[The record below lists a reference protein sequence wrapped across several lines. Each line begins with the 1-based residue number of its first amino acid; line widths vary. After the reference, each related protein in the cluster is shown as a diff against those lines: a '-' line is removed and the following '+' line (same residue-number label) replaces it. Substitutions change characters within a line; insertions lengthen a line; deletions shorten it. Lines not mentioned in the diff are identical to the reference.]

1 MGVNMSKP
9 RFPFMAIMG
18 QEELSLALILNL
30 INPQIGGV
38 LIRGTKGTGKSTAVY
53 GLPQIA
59 PTIKVHS
66 SCNYN
71 CAPDEPETWCDFCK
85 AQPALEV
92 IEKEIEVVNLPMN
105 ISEENLFGKI
115 DIEKLLKTAE
125 KAFVPGLIAKA
136 NRQILYIDEV
146 NLIPDHITDSLL
158 DVVASGVN
166 IVEREG
172 FSISHP
178 GKFLLIGTMN
188 SEEGELR
195 PQILDRFPLS
205 VTIFTVNNVED
216 REEIIRRNFAYEA
229 DPAVFVEGFAEINDM
244 MTNSILAARK
254 LFPQTTISQELVQK
268 IIQFCIQ
275 FAIDG
280 HRSEIVIVKTA
291 RTYAALELKQQVEIK
306 HIKMAMKLTLLHR
319 TREGGLK
326 KPVTW
331 SDIETWFEGVAA
343 EQESAQTFSLQYNPA
358 NISLLKGG
366 FVTPSKKSEK
376 ALPI

>member
-1 MGVNMSKP
+1 
-9 RFPFMAIMG
+9 MAIMG

-53 GLPQIA
+53 GLPQIV
-59 PTIKVHS
+59 PMIRVHQT
-66 SCNYN
+66 CTYN
-71 CAPDEPETWCDFCK
+71 CSPDEPENWCAWCK
-85 AQPALEV
+85 EQQTHDIL
-92 IEKEIEVVNLPMN
+92 EKEIDVVTLPMN

-136 NRQILYIDEV
+136 HRQVLYIDEV

-172 FSISHP
+172 FSVTHP

-216 REEIIRRNFAYEA
+216 REEIIRRNFAYDEN
-229 DPAVFVEGFAEINDM
+229 PSGFTEGFAEINDM
-244 MTNSILAARK
+244 MKSSILQARK
-254 LFPQTTISQELVQK
+254 VLPETTISQELVHK

-326 KPVTW
+326 KPVAW
-331 SDIETWFEGVAA
+331 SDIENWFKDVIE
-343 EQESAQTFSLQYNPA
+343 ESETDQNFSLEYNPQ

-366 FVTPSKKSEK
+366 YVTPSKKSEK
-376 ALPI
+376 ASLS

>member
-1 MGVNMSKP
+1 MSKP

-30 INPQIGGV
+30 VNPQIGGV
-38 LIRGTKGTGKSTAVY
+38 LVRGTKGTGKSTAVY

-59 PTIKVHS
+59 PQIKVHA

-71 CAPDEPETWCDFCK
+71 CAPDEPEIWCARCK
-85 AQPALEV
+85 EQQTHEV
-92 IEKEIEVVNLPMN
+92 IPKDIEVVNLPMN

-115 DIEKLLKTAE
+115 DLERLLKTAE
-125 KAFVPGLIAKA
+125 TAFVPGLIAKA

-158 DVVASGVN
+158 DVVATGVN

-172 FSISHP
+172 FSVTHP

-216 REEIIRRNFAYEA
+216 REEIIRRNFAYEQ
-229 DPAVFVEGFAEINDM
+229 DPSGFAAGFQEINDLLKI
-244 MTNSILAARK
+244 TILQARK
-254 LFPQTTISQELVQK
+254 LLPETTIAQELVHK

-291 RTYAALELKQQVEIK
+291 RAYAAFELKQQVEIK
-306 HIKMAMKLTLLHR
+306 HIKLAMKFTLLHR

-331 SDIETWFEGVAA
+331 ADIEPWFEGVKATTEP
-343 EQESAQTFSLQYNPA
+343 EQAFSLEYNPE

-366 FVTPSKKSEK
+366 YVTPSKKSEK
-376 ALPI
+376 ASLS

>member
-1 MGVNMSKP
+1 MSKP

-30 INPQIGGV
+30 VNPQIGGV

-53 GLPQIA
+53 GLPQITPA
-59 PTIKVHS
+59 IQVHQ

-71 CAPDEPETWCDFCK
+71 CSPDDPENWCDFCREERTH
-85 AQPALEV
+85 AA
-92 IEKEIEVVNLPMN
+92 IEKQIEVVNLPMN
-105 ISEENLFGKI
+105 VSEENLFGKI
-115 DIEKLLKTAE
+115 DIEKLLKSAE
-125 KAFVPGLIAKA
+125 KVFVPGLIAKA
-136 NRQILYIDEV
+136 HRQILYIDEV

-172 FSISHP
+172 FSVTHP
-178 GKFLLIGTMN
+178 SKFLLIGTMN

-205 VTIFTVNNVED
+205 VTIYTDNIMED
-216 REEIIRRNFAYEA
+216 REEIIRRNLAYEA
-229 DPAVFVEGFAEINDM
+229 DPDGFAERFHEVDDLMRN
-244 MTNSILAARK
+244 TILEARK
-254 LFPQTTISQELVQK
+254 IYPETTISEELVHK
-268 IIQFCIQ
+268 ILQFCID

-280 HRSEIVIVKTA
+280 HRSEIVIVKAA
-291 RTYAALELKQQVEIK
+291 RTYAALEMKKEVEIK

-326 KPVTW
+326 KAVTW
-331 SDIETWFEGVAA
+331 SDIEKWFEDVK
-343 EQESAQTFSLQYNPA
+343 EENESNQLFSMEYTPE

-366 FVTPSKKSEK
+366 FVSPSKKSEK
-376 ALPI
+376 ASKI